1 MVRGSHHGLSLLEQ
15 KAMGHPIHQLAGK
28 LLMQHEWDTTCHIPH
43 LSLFYG
49 DFWPSPKNAR
59 VRSSEDVWTLKSSKS
74 NGLGVPCSN
83 VQQPMMRFKTKQEGM
98 QNNAKTIQFK
108 LGTNFV
114 IHECVS
120 IQSKIIYPTIEY
132 PICPMIFRQKS
143 HEPCWLRTGIL
154 HILLHGFSLST
165 RIDMNRGFH
174 LSIADCSQSHEI
186 PCSSN
191 VYRFIDL
198 WKSRFIEF
206 IVDFPICS
214 TIFP

>member
-1 MVRGSHHGLSLLEQ
+1 MNG
-15 KAMGHPIHQLAGK
+15 
-28 LLMQHEWDTTCHIPH
+28 IPH
-43 LSLFYG
+43 VTYHIYHFFMVIFG
-49 DFWPSPKNAR
+49 QAQTGPKWDAKNAR

-98 QNNAKTIQFK
+98 QNNAKTIRFK

-191 VYRFIDL
+191 IYRFIDL
-198 WKSRFIEF
+198 
-206 IVDFPICS
+206 
-214 TIFP
+214 